1 MIQFKQLQRSMKE
14 YTKPEVRTVVL
25 PDSLMGD
32 INIGFASKADPTEG
46 ELPTGAKENTL
57 DAESG
62 STSNPNSS
70 LWDE

>member
-1 MIQFKQLQRSMKE
+1 MIQFKQRQRSMKQ

-32 INIGFASKADPTEG
+32 GNIGIASKPYKGDG
-46 ELPTGAKENTL
+46 EVPASAKENTV
-57 DAESG
+57 DNQGG

>member
-1 MIQFKQLQRSMKE
+1 MKE